1 MGFAEIGVAVAVGIG
16 FQVIISWRGRQAEG
30 GSSSALKHKLSDD
43 DVTGGGGGGAP
54 AFHTRRAAQ
63 HLLSGVLL
71 LAIHAFVL
79 TEKSAAMAALVVAL
93 AFGLGV
99 QVARKRHPPTQQ
111 AFMAV
116 FGPIMRKDEEQK
128 LPG

>member
-1 MGFAEIGVAVAVGIG
+1 MGFTEIGVAVAVGIG
-16 FQVIISWRGRQAEG
+16 FQVLISWRGRQADG

-43 DVTGGGGGGAP
+43 DVTGGGAP
-54 AFHTRRAAQ
+54 AFHTRRAVQ

-79 TEKSAAMAALVVAL
+79 TEKSAALAALVVAL
-93 AFGLGV
+93 AFGLSV

-116 FGPIMRKDEEQK
+116 FGPILRKDEEQK